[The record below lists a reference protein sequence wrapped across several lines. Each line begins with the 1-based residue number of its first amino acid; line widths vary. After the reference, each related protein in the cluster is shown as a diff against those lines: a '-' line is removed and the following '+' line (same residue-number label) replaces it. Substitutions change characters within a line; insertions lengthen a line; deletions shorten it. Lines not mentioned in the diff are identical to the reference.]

1 MSIARG
7 LTKAVKAAK
16 KQSRG
21 LKGNRNSQGDFMPE
35 DIQTKGVQDAVAP
48 DIQNYINDVK
58 SKIDGLDTK
67 LEELYNAELQGA
79 DNASGDIM
87 KQMES
92 LKQEKFTLIEE
103 TLERLESEGIEPPEA
118 LLQMKEDLFRSE
130 AEYSPDENQVM
141 Y

>member
-35 DIQTKGVQDAVAP
+35 DVQMKGVQDAVAP